1 MDDQARK
8 GGTYANPKR
17 YFHLQG
23 EFQKE
28 IEHNEKDLNIAKEI
42 DERAAE
48 ERGYADPSNAHHS
61 LGSYDF
67 IEDHKNRL
75 NIAMEIDDRAG
86 EARASSSLDE
96 ASHSLSD
103 YQKAIE
109 YHTKSL
115 TIAKEIG
122 DRKGEGLAY
131 GNLGVAYHMLGD
143 HQKAIVN
150 HEKYL
155 NIATDIGSQEGKVI
169 AYSNLGNT
177 YPSLKN
183 FPKAIEYHAK
193 SLTIAKEIGD
203 RKGEGLAYGNLGV
216 DYHMLGDYQKA
227 IVNHEKDL
235 NIATDIGSQEGKVR
249 AYSNLG
255 KAYHSLS
262 DFRKA
267 IEYYEKGLTIAKE
280 IGDRKREGLAYGNL
294 GGAYYMLGNCQKAI
308 VNLEKWLTIA
318 KEIGHRTEEASAYG
332 NLGSVYEKLGA
343 FRKAIQY
350 HEKRLNIAVQ
360 IDDQAG
366 ESIAYSNLGNAY
378 HSLSDFRQAIEYHKK
393 SLTIAKEIG
402 DQKGEG
408 FAYANIGGAYQ
419 LLGDYGKAIMNHEKD
434 LNIAKDIGSPEGKA
448 RAYSN
453 LGNAYHSL
461 SDYQKAIK
469 YHEKAKEIAKE
480 IGHRTAE
487 ARAYANLG
495 NAYHMLGDFQEAIKY
510 YEKLFNIATEI
521 GYRAG
526 KEAGYNNLGVAYKSQ
541 GNIVKAIEYF
551 EKGLH
556 LAMEIDDGIA
566 VGTAYENLGDSYRLL
581 GNFLEAI
588 EITISNRDKEG
599 GAYTNFQRGYFSCRH
614 FEKAVACFLS
624 SVKVFNTLRSL
635 LKCEYGMKMSFR
647 ERHEDSYT
655 ALWRSLLKLGKVDE
669 ALFAAE
675 QGRAQT
681 LSDKLLIQYK
691 IVPPSSNATDS
702 IDSKQTIIGILSK
715 QSAKMIFLA
724 IEKLKINI
732 WFLSRGRKVEFRQT
746 ELHGDRR
753 GTDPISTLVESA
765 LGTIILYDRVVCEN
779 RSLDELTTDCPS
791 SRDVCKG
798 EDKSPQSSKD
808 TLKPFH
814 DAVIGPICDMLG
826 PQDDELVIVP
836 DGALNFVPW
845 AAVVESIRIR
855 SVPSLRCYHLIV
867 SVPEGYHKKTGALLV
882 GNPYLEQLKEPLEN
896 LPFAQKEVEMIATIL
911 NTRPLTGGQATK
923 AEVMKRIPAVGLIHI
938 AAHGD
943 KTNGQIALSPNPGW
957 TSQFPKKE
965 DYILKISDVQAANL
979 RASLVVL
986 SCCHSGRG
994 KILKGEG
1001 VVGIARAFLAAGA
1014 RCVLVSLWAIDDE
1027 ATMVFMKCF
1036 YQHLKEG
1043 KTACAALHES
1053 MKSLRES
1060 EEFSAMQYWA
1070 PFQLIGDDVKIEFG
1084 EVDDVPK

>member
-1 MDDQARK
+1 MLGDYQKAIVNLEK
-8 GGTYANPKR
+8 WLTIA
-17 YFHLQG
+17 
-23 EFQKE
+23 KE
-28 IEHNEKDLNIAKEI
+28 IGDRKAEGLAYGNIGVAYQLLGDYRQAIMNHKRDLNIAKDI
-42 DERAAE
+42 
-48 ERGYADPSNAHHS
+48 
-61 LGSYDF
+61 GSPDG
-67 IEDHKNRL
+67 K
-75 NIAMEIDDRAG
+75 
-86 EARASSSLDE
+86 ARAYSNLGQ
-96 ASHSLSD
+96 AYHSLSD
-103 YQKAIE
+103 FRKAIE
-109 YHTKSL
+109 YHKKSL

-131 GNLGVAYHMLGD
+131 G
-143 HQKAIVN
+143 
-150 HEKYL
+150 
-155 NIATDIGSQEGKVI
+155 
-169 AYSNLGNT
+169 
-177 YPSLKN
+177 
-183 FPKAIEYHAK
+183 
-193 SLTIAKEIGD
+193 
-203 RKGEGLAYGNLGV
+203 
-216 DYHMLGDYQKA
+216 
-227 IVNHEKDL
+227 
-235 NIATDIGSQEGKVR
+235 
-249 AYSNLG
+249 
-255 KAYHSLS
+255 
-262 DFRKA
+262 
-267 IEYYEKGLTIAKE
+267 
-280 IGDRKREGLAYGNL
+280 
-294 GGAYYMLGNCQKAI
+294 
-308 VNLEKWLTIA
+308 
-318 KEIGHRTEEASAYG
+318 
-332 NLGSVYEKLGA
+332 
-343 FRKAIQY
+343 
-350 HEKRLNIAVQ
+350 
-360 IDDQAG
+360 
-366 ESIAYSNLGNAY
+366 
-378 HSLSDFRQAIEYHKK
+378 
-393 SLTIAKEIG
+393 
-402 DQKGEG
+402 
-408 FAYANIGGAYQ
+408 NIGGAYQ

-434 LNIAKDIGSPEGKA
+434 LNIAKDIGSPDGKA

-461 SDYQKAIK
+461 SDYQKAIEYHEK
-469 YHEKAKEIAKE
+469 GLTIAKEIGDRKGEGLAYGNIGGAYQLLGDYGKAIMNHEKDLNIAKDIGSPDGKARAYSNLGNAYHSLIDYQKAIEYHEKAKEIAKE

-487 ARAYANLG
+487 ATAYANLG

-551 EKGLH
+551 EKGLN

-588 EITISNRDKEG
+588 EITISNRDKER
-599 GAYTNFQRGYFSCRH
+599 GAYTNFQRGYFSCRQ
-614 FEKAVACFLS
+614 FEKAVAYFLS
-624 SVKVFNTLRSL
+624 AVKVFNTLRSL
-635 LKCEYGMKMSFR
+635 LKCEYGMKMRFR

-681 LSDKLLIQYK
+681 LSDNLLIQYK
-691 IVPPSSNATDS
+691 IAPPSSNATDS
-702 IDSKQTIIGILSK
+702 IDSKETIIGILSK

-753 GTDPISTLVESA
+753 GADPISALVESA

-798 EDKSPQSSKD
+798 EDKSSQSSKD

-826 PQDDELVIVP
+826 PQDNELVIVP
-836 DGALNFVPW
+836 DGALCFIPW

-855 SVPSLRCYHLIV
+855 SVPSLRSYHLIV

-882 GNPYLEQLKEPLEN
+882 GNPYLEQLKKPLEN

-911 NTRPLTGGQATK
+911 NTRALTGGQATK
-923 AEVMKRIPAVGLIHI
+923 AEVMERIPAVGLIHI
-938 AAHGD
+938 AAHGNRS
-943 KTNGQIALSPNPGW
+943 TGEIALSPNPGW

-1014 RCVLVSLWAIDDE
+1014 RCVLVTLWAIDDE
-1027 ATMVFMKCF
+1027 ATMVFMKGF

-1060 EEFSAMQYWA
+1060 EKFSAMQYWA

-1084 EVDDVPK
+1084 DVDDVPK